1 MGGCARTR
9 KRERRRYASETGVDS
24 SQKREEGWEGAAADM
39 QKLSGGLG
47 DGDGDGD
54 GDDIHDQAR
63 TPMII
68 FPSILQ
74 SIHVTSRHQELF
86 SITI

>member
-47 DGDGDGD
+47 DGDGD
-54 GDDIHDQAR
+54 DIHDQAR

>member
-1 MGGCARTR
+1 MCKDTEE
-9 KRERRRYASETGVDS
+9 ERRRYASETGVDS

-47 DGDGDGD
+47 DD
-54 GDDIHDQAR
+54 GDDIHDLAQ

-68 FPSILQ
+68 FSLFN
-74 SIHVTSRHQELF
+74 SSVHSCYFSELF

>member
-1 MGGCARTR
+1 
-9 KRERRRYASETGVDS
+9 
-24 SQKREEGWEGAAADM
+24 M

-54 GDDIHDQAR
+54 GLGDGDGDGDDIHDLVR
-63 TPMII
+63 TPHMII

>member
-54 GDDIHDQAR
+54 DIHDQAR

>member
-1 MGGCARTR
+1 MGKDTEE
-9 KRERRRYASETGVDS
+9 ERRRYASETGVDS

-54 GDDIHDQAR
+54 DIHDQAR

-68 FPSILQ
+68 FSL
-74 SIHVTSRHQELF
+74 
-86 SITI
+86 